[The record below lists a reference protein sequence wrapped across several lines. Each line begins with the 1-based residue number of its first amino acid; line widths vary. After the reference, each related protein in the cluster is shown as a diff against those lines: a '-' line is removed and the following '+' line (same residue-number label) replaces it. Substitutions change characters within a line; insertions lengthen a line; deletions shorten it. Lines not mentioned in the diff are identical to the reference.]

1 MIGGKDLAKSVRISN
16 AANVIGL
23 TLVLTLLGA
32 ATWGIL
38 KLKEYRKSVV
48 EQTELSIFLNNSVE
62 IPEMTRLE
70 KELEQEKYILSVE
83 PKTQEDVEKE
93 MPELFDDDDLGNNS
107 IPLHLLVKFDE
118 GFIIT
123 DSLNAFKERVL
134 HSYPDLVSQV
144 SYNEER
150 VKNIEST
157 NKTPLIYIL
166 VFAGLM
172 LIIAVALISN
182 TIRLSLYSRRFAIK
196 TMALVGAKPSFIRR
210 PYMVNAFIQG
220 ILAGI
225 LAVSFLVSLVYML
238 NYLKI
243 LDASNA
249 NLIDINSFLIIFGA
263 LVGLGV
269 IISWFSTFWVLRK
282 FTRLRSDQLY

>member
-83 PKTQEDVEKE
+83 PKTQEDVENE

-118 GFIIT
+118 DFISS
-123 DSLNAFKERVL
+123 DSLNAFK
-134 HSYPDLVSQV
+134 
-144 SYNEER
+144 ER

-196 TMALVGAKPSFIRR
+196 TMALVGAKSSFIRR
-210 PYMVNAFIQG
+210 PYMINALIQG
-220 ILAGI
+220 VLAGI

-269 IISWFSTFWVLRK
+269 LISWFSTFWVLRK